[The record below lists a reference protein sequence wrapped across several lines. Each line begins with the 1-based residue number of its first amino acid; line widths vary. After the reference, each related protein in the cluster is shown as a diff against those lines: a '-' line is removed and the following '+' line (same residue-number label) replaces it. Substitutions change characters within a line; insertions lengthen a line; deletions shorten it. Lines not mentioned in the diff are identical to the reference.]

1 MKILMLLDHPFPPDT
16 RVENEMKSLT
26 DAGFE
31 VHIACFQKNKE
42 PLLERKEY
50 GIIHRKPVSKFIYK
64 SSVGVL
70 KFPFY
75 FNYWRRFVKELFALE
90 KFDVIHVHEN
100 ELMTSIGN
108 LAERW
113 HWSKD
118 KVRRYLKML
127 EDGGFVKVVPYTCGT
142 IIKLEN
148 IGISGDGAND
158 DKTANKTAYKYR
170 HEYDHKDDGKT
181 SNESRLKKER
191 KDKKDKNQKNQEG
204 AQRPMD
210 CFCWEG
216 DPE

>member
-1 MKILMLLDHPFPPDT
+1 MADKGWIKVERALLDTFIWDFDQPFDDRSAYIDLRLRANYT
-16 RVENEMKSLT
+16 DKDFRAKKS
-26 DAGFE
+26 
-31 VHIACFQKNKE
+31 
-42 PLLERKEY
+42 R
-50 GIIHRKPVSKFIYK
+50 
-64 SSVGVL
+64 
-70 KFPFY
+70 
-75 FNYWRRFVKELFALE
+75 
-90 KFDVIHVHEN
+90 DVIHVHEN

-148 IGISGDGAND
+148 IGIAGDGAND

-191 KDKKDKNQKNQEG
+191 KDKKEKNQKNQEA
-204 AQRPMD
+204 AQRPAD
-210 CFCWEG
+210 CYRWEG
-216 DPE
+216 EPE